1 MNSIL
6 KKFFKV
12 RDEQKSQFCVYVWE
26 EGENSRYFI
35 QYCYRNSNNSI
46 PKRKKKK
53 NTDNVKSKPAMVPCF
68 NSAHACF
75 PLSNLQSG
83 VSQSLPNPGVF
94 QGQY

>member
-6 KKFFKV
+6 KNFFKV

-53 NTDNVKSKPAMVPCF
+53 KHRQCKIETSYGAV
-68 NSAHACF
+68 
-75 PLSNLQSG
+75 L
-83 VSQSLPNPGVF
+83 
-94 QGQY
+94 